1 MHHDHDHVL
10 RVSRYVASARDAL
23 SRDAGASGRRRLNA
37 RRQAESEGRRN
48 AAAALFSEWGTDLAA
63 RRRIAAALRVTPRTV
78 AAYLKEQRLIEA
90 FLRLPQSAVQFVEAP
105 DDELVALLLADAER
119 AEAMGLTEDGGADA
133 DDTEVGWVEDEA
145 ASIDALTDGETLRLT
160 IGARLGW
167 QLSTAEFRS
176 ILQAE
181 LNRRDLERAAAET
194 GTIRQD
200 QAA

>member
-63 RRRIAAALRVTPRTV
+63 CRRIAAALCVTPRTV
-78 AAYLKEQRLIEA
+78 AAYLKEQRL
-90 FLRLPQSAVQFVEAP
+90 
-105 DDELVALLLADAER
+105 LVALLLADAER

-145 ASIDALTDGETLRLT
+145 ASIDALTDAETLRLT